1 MANHKKGSDSLS
13 NPNCR
18 DSRFHIIPDAI
29 SRCSREECLS
39 VFRHM
44 TRAREF
50 ENCIVRVDQAGKF
63 QIKVHMS
70 SGQEAVSAALA
81 TVAPAYQ
88 YFIQHRSMDIFLAL
102 GGAPEE
108 VRDEINCLPG
118 GCVGGKLGGAFQ
130 YHRDGRDLY
139 AHTGLIGEN
148 IPVGV
153 GAALGNGR
161 RTVCLFGDGAA
172 EEDYAL
178 TAYGFAATHRLPV
191 LFVCTDNRLSV
202 LSPLAKRRSWDLCEV
217 AAGFGIPSYDMTDDP
232 FTIMQ
237 RLREVED
244 HLPALFNIQVC
255 RDYWHAGTGIDQ
267 PPEWNRYALVREQI
281 AALGLASELEQIE
294 RAARREMEDV
304 WKDYL

>member
-1 MANHKKGSDSLS
+1 MLR
-13 NPNCR
+13 PECR
-18 DSRFHIIPDAI
+18 TPGYNIIPDAI
-29 SRCSREECLS
+29 KRFSKEQCLS
-39 VFRHM
+39 VYRHM

-50 ENCIVRVDQAGKF
+50 EKCIVRVDQAGRF

-81 TVAPAYQ
+81 TAAPEYQ

-102 GGAPEE
+102 GGVPEE

-118 GCVGGKLGGAFQ
+118 GCVGGRLGGAFQ
-130 YHRDGRDLY
+130 YHQNGRDLY
-139 AHTGLIGEN
+139 VHTGLIGEN
-148 IPVGV
+148 ISVGV

-161 RTVCLFGDGAA
+161 RTLCLFGDGAA

-178 TAYGFAATHRLPV
+178 TAYGFAATHKLPV
-191 LFVCTDNRLSV
+191 LFVCTDNALSV
-202 LSPLAKRRSWDLCEV
+202 LSPLSKRRSWDLCNV
-217 AAGFGIPSYDMTDDP
+217 AAGFGIPSFDMTDDP

-237 RLREVED
+237 RLQEVED
-244 HLPALFNIQVC
+244 YLPALFNIQVC

-267 PPEWNRYALVREQI
+267 PPEWNRYALVREQL
-281 AALGLASELEQIE
+281 AALGYSGELEQIE
-294 RAARREMEDV
+294 RSAHSEMEGV